1 MTLNSKVDILSFL
14 LLSIEEVVDGKRNYE
29 GRFKS
34 LVLYLNLVNNYQK
47 LVSPNAKQEIPS

>member
-1 MTLNSKVDILSFL
+1 MVNA
-14 LLSIEEVVDGKRNYE
+14 KRNYE
-29 GRFKS
+29 DRFKS